1 MKNSLLVLLILC
13 GVTVS
18 AQIETPAPSPLSTI
32 EQKVGL
38 SDVSIT
44 YSRPS
49 VKGRTIFGDL
59 VQYGE
64 MWRWGAN
71 ASTKFTTSDDIKIEG
86 TSPTVKSADDAKK
99 GGKLSGTDHVKDNTV
114 LNDSVALNSS
124 NSNIEEE
131 FE

>member
-1 MKNSLLVLLILC
+1 V
-13 GVTVS
+13 
-18 AQIETPAPSPLSTI
+18 
-32 EQKVGL
+32 
-38 SDVSIT
+38 
-44 YSRPS
+44 
-49 VKGRTIFGDL
+49 TIFIILTGENWNEIMVLVMEQTGSVAMPAIFFFSLMIIGNYMLLNLFLAILLKFISENGD
-59 VQYGE
+59 VDDD
-64 MWRWGAN
+64 
-71 ASTKFTTSDDIKIEG
+71 DDIKIEG